1 MLVAE
6 ILKAKG
12 GAVHSVAPNDSVADA
27 AGALDSRKI
36 GALVV
41 CDGDRCVGVLSERD
55 IVRAVAKDGADA
67 LGKPVSAYM
76 TKKVIFADPRE
87 STADLM
93 SRMTDRRIR
102 HLPILKEE
110 RLVGVISIGD
120 VVKVQ
125 IEESAREA
133 ESLKSYIAAG

>member
-12 GAVHSVAPNDSVADA
+12 GAVHSVAPKDSVADA
-27 AGALDSRKI
+27 ARTLDARKI

-55 IVRAVAKDGADA
+55 IVRAIARDGADA
-67 LGKPVSAYM
+67 LSKPVSVYM
-76 TKKVIFADPRE
+76 TRKVIFADPRE
-87 STADLM
+87 STAELM
-93 SRMTDRRIR
+93 TRMTDRRIR
-102 HLPILKEE
+102 HLPILRED

>member
-12 GAVHSVAPNDSVADA
+12 GAVHSVAPKDSVADA
-27 AGALDSRKI
+27 ARTLDARKI

-55 IVRAVAKDGADA
+55 IVRAIARDGADA
-67 LGKPVSAYM
+67 LSRPVSAYM
-76 TKKVIFADPRE
+76 TRKVIFADPRE
-87 STADLM
+87 STAELM
-93 SRMTDRRIR
+93 TRMTDRRIR
-102 HLPILKEE
+102 HLPILRED